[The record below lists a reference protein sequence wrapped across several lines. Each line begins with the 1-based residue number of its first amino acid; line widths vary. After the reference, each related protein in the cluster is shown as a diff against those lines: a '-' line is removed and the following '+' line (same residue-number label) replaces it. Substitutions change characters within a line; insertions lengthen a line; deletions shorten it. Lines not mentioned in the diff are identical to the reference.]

1 MYNFNRIHRYWT
13 EGPAEEQTH
22 VIIKRNCYDCH
33 KCDNCEL
40 MNKAERCIKTIKKL
54 ANKFIARK
62 QSMVS
67 DETYIMYK
75 DEDNVIYLD
84 KKAADKFKRDVM
96 RAIREAYEWE
106 TYK

>member
-22 VIIKRNCYDCH
+22 VIIKRNCNDCH

-54 ANKFIARK
+54 AKRFVAHKKYEGGAIAI
-62 QSMVS
+62 Q
-67 DETYIMYK
+67 YK
-75 DEDNVIYLD
+75 GKDGVVYFKEA
-84 KKAADKFKRDVM
+84 AADKFKRDVM

>member
-1 MYNFNRIHRYWT
+1 MYNLNNKIHRYWT
-13 EGPAEEQTH
+13 QGENDTRVEYRFDSSVCKT
-22 VIIKRNCYDCH
+22 
-33 KCDNCEL
+33 CEL

-54 ANKFIARK
+54 ANRFVARK

-84 KKAADKFKRDVM
+84 KRAADKFKRDVM
-96 RAIREAYEWE
+96 KAIREAY
-106 TYK
+106 K